1 MFPGKESRLLSE
13 ILEEST
19 KLTSAKSTKNMEKLE
34 NLHIND
40 DSEVEKT
47 MNTLVN
53 SNFPYDKI
61 GKDIC

>member
-1 MFPGKESRLLSE
+1 
-13 ILEEST
+13 
-19 KLTSAKSTKNMEKLE
+19 MEKLE

-40 DSEVEKT
+40 DSEVEKK
-47 MNTLVN
+47 MNTSVN